1 MAVALEEIKRLRD
14 ATGVG
19 INTCKDILERTNGN
33 YEKAMEEIRKQ
44 GLIKFES
51 RAGKKSS
58 NGVIGVYEHGVDH
71 TLVALVEVGCETDF
85 VAQNEIFREFAH
97 DVAMQVAAMKPL
109 YISREDVPKDQL
121 EKEASIWRDEFKK
134 QGKPENV
141 IESVLKGKIESYYKE
156 VCLLEQVFFKE
167 DAKTI
172 QDMLSEILAKFG
184 ERILIKRF
192 LIWQVGE
199 SA

>member
-1 MAVALEEIKRLRD
+1 MAVSLDEIKKLRD

-19 INTCKDILERTNGN
+19 LNTCKEVLESTKGN

-71 TLVALVEVGCETDF
+71 TLVALVEVVCETDF
-85 VAQNEIFREFAH
+85 VAQNETFREFAH
-97 DVAMQVAAMKPL
+97 SVAMQIAAMKPV
-109 YISREDVPKDQL
+109 YISREDVPKEAL
-121 EKEASIWRDEFKK
+121 EKEAEIWREEFKK
-134 QGKPENV
+134 QGKPDNV
-141 IESVLKGKIESYYKE
+141 IESVLKGKLESYYKE
-156 VCLLEQVFFKE
+156 VCLLEQVYFKE
-167 DAKTI
+167 DTKTI

-199 SA
+199 SE

>member
-1 MAVALEEIKRLRD
+1 MAVSLDEIKKLRD

-19 INTCKDILERTNGN
+19 LNTCKDVLERTGGD

-44 GLIKFES
+44 GLVKFES

-71 TLVALVEVGCETDF
+71 TLVALVEVVCETDF
-85 VAQNEIFREFAH
+85 VAQNEAFREFAH
-97 DVAMQVAAMKPL
+97 NVAMQVAAMKPV
-109 YISREDVPKDQL
+109 YISKEDVPQEVL
-121 EKEASIWRDEFKK
+121 EKESEIWREEFKK
-134 QGKPENV
+134 QGKPDNV
-141 IESVLKGKIESYYKE
+141 IESVLKGKIEAYYRNI
-156 VCLLEQVFFKE
+156 CLLEQVFFKE
-167 DAKTI
+167 DSKTI